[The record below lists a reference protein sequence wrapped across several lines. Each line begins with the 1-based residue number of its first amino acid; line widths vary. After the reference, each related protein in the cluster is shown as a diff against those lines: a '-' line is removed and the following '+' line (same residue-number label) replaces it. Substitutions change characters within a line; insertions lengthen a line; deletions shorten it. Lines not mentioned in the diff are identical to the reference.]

1 MGNVSL
7 QKVYKEWGLHS
18 ICTNHIKRRRGRKQ
32 SMKHQEENRQE
43 TKHEQVIIHGST
55 FRGNIISTT
64 FKEFICA
71 DFLPP
76 CKNIWINL
84 VMEWMLTQLDVDI
97 RATDKSKPLPKCCET
112 VYE

>member
-1 MGNVSL
+1 
-7 QKVYKEWGLHS
+7 
-18 ICTNHIKRRRGRKQ
+18 
-32 SMKHQEENRQE
+32 MKHHEKNRQE
-43 TKHEQVIIHGST
+43 TKHEQVIIHGPA

-76 CKNIWINL
+76 CTNIWINL
-84 VMEWMLTQLDVDI
+84 VMEWMLSQMEVDS

-112 VYE
+112 MYEQYLQNCSYYLQAIPDILQCTVKSLYTF